1 MIKKDEEQIEPA
13 NNPSETNDVGVTYNI
28 GETDNR
34 ELEDP
39 TIRQKYAF
47 AVKMKIM
54 DREDDDRLHSQS
66 TAQQEKWT
74 MTTKANKKAGLVE
87 VLELK
92 LRQQYTVLVWQRCI
106 VTTLLLQKLSDFIAA
121 IQYL

>member
-1 MIKKDEEQIEPA
+1 
-13 NNPSETNDVGVTYNI
+13 
-28 GETDNR
+28 
-34 ELEDP
+34 
-39 TIRQKYAF
+39 
-47 AVKMKIM
+47 M

-92 LRQQYTVLVWQRCI
+92 LRQQYTVLVW
-106 VTTLLLQKLSDFIAA
+106 
-121 IQYL
+121 